1 MKAVERIIEL
11 SRVIRMGGS
20 MVFIISVVLDFDH
33 LKISVPQLN
42 ASIKVCLNCL

>member
-1 MKAVERIIEL
+1 
-11 SRVIRMGGS
+11 

-42 ASIKVCLNCL
+42 ASIKVRDRKSVV

>member
-1 MKAVERIIEL
+1 
-11 SRVIRMGGS
+11 

-42 ASIKVCLNCL
+42 ASIKVRLNCL